1 MGKCISFIY
10 PHFMYYFQHK
20 KYKYYNSI
28 YLPMRCFKGQ
38 LLNRFALMYLFLRNK
53 ILQIQP
59 LFLTSLHLSLLGFRN
74 CPYSH
79 GEFPT
84 LFLYFYHL
92 YVSPQIIYGIVTFI
106 FNIYTIEEGNFF
118 FFIYPPRLCAWGP
131 RNKLAKDRFT
141 REKQSLLT
149 HMVETQ

>member
-1 MGKCISFIY
+1 
-10 PHFMYYFQHK
+10 
-20 KYKYYNSI
+20 
-28 YLPMRCFKGQ
+28 
-38 LLNRFALMYLFLRNK
+38 MYLFLRNK

-92 YVSPQIIYGIVTFI
+92 YVSPQKIYGIITFI
-106 FNIYTIEEGNFF
+106 FNIYTIEEGKNF

-149 HMVETQ
+149 HMVETQWRVTQRAVRTWGLCSILRENNKFVEKWGDKGKGG